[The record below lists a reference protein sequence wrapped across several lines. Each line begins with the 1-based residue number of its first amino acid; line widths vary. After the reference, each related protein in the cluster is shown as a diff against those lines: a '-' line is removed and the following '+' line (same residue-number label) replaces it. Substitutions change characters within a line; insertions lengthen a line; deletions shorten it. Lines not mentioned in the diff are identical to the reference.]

1 MEEVENGQL
10 LEEKMK
16 LVVVENVLAVGMG
29 ILVMVDVM
37 LSVEVVES

>member
-1 MEEVENGQL
+1 
-10 LEEKMK
+10 MK
-16 LVVVENVLAVGMG
+16 LVVEENVLVVGMG